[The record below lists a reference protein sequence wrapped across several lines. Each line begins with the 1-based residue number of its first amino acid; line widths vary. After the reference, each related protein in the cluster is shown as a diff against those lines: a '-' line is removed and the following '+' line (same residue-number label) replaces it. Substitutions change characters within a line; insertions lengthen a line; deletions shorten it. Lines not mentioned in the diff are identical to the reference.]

1 MWMFRISS
9 IVVVVALCA
18 GIWLI
23 MRSIIIRT
31 SAPTTPGY
39 AAPASSAALVHG
51 VESAVSVPSEPVNS
65 DALKGAAFIGNSCV
79 DALDNYGI
87 IREAT
92 FFARTGLTVKEA
104 FEKPVINGKV
114 PVLDELKQ
122 GKTYPKVFLLFG
134 ENELGW
140 STDSAFTEGYAKV
153 IQSVHASQPKAKV
166 YVQSILP
173 VSKAV
178 SDRNKNNIN
187 NTRINQFNEMIKQIC
202 KEQNATYVDVHSQF
216 VKPDGS
222 LIDGISTDGIH
233 FNKDGCQKWADYL
246 RAHC

>member
-1 MWMFRISS
+1 MFRIGS

-23 MRSIIIRT
+23 MRSIIVRT
-31 SAPTTPGY
+31 SAP
-39 AAPASSAALVHG
+39 APHGLAFAASSSLSNG
-51 VESAVSVPSEPVNS
+51 GESAVSVPSEVVNPN
-65 DALKGAAFIGNSCV
+65 ALKGAAFVGNSCV

-104 FEKPVINGKV
+104 FEKPIINGKV

-122 GKTYPKVFLLFG
+122 GQTYPKVFLLFG

-140 STDSAFTEGYAKV
+140 STDSVFVEWYTKV

-166 YVQSILP
+166 YVQSIFP

-178 SDRNKNNIN
+178 SDRNKNNTN
-187 NTRINQFNEMIKQIC
+187 NTRINQFNEMLKQIC

-246 RAHC
+246 RAYC